1 MTTRSKV
8 EKFSPRPRRGRV
20 DPPVGRPRTRKPKA
34 GETQQMSIALDGAVI
49 AQLDEELEKLN
60 AERRGP
66 AWTRT
71 DLVREAVD
79 DWLAARR
86 SKRGGK

>member
-1 MTTRSKV
+1 
-8 EKFSPRPRRGRV
+8 
-20 DPPVGRPRTRKPKA
+20 
-34 GETQQMSIALDGAVI
+34 MSIALDGAVI